1 MDKKILQ
8 IIKVKDQI
16 NFRSLS
22 TLIGATQANAL
33 KNTVDLVIKFD
44 KELDI
49 VHNCL
54 AELYNVD
61 ENVERIKQCLN
72 DIEKISERQSI

>member
-1 MDKKILQ
+1 MDKKISR
-8 IIKVKDQI
+8 ITRVKDQI

-22 TLIGATQANAL
+22 TQIGATQANAL
-33 KNTVDLVIKFD
+33 KDAINLAIEFD

-49 VHNCL
+49 VHSCL
-54 AELYNVD
+54 SELYNVD

-72 DIEKISERQSI
+72 DIEKTKSGWE